1 MKCIQNFASLLC
13 IWKKQPNKIISL
25 FQYSIFSCFYYFTYC
40 ALFTGI
46 YIMRRDGC
54 ARPLDRGTTAPHVA
68 ETVCLMRLVQ
78 RLYISGA
85 KYSFLYMRFGQVYLL
100 LEINNIV
107 YSDILRRSATY
118 LCDFVNEVDEKS
130 HIFTPLLYDKLYNS
144 IE

>member
-1 MKCIQNFASLLC
+1 
-13 IWKKQPNKIISL
+13 
-25 FQYSIFSCFYYFTYC
+25 
-40 ALFTGI
+40 
-46 YIMRRDGC
+46 MRRDGC
-54 ARPLDRGTTAPHVA
+54 ARPLARGTTAPHVA

-100 LEINNIV
+100 LEVNNIV

-130 HIFTPLLYDKLYNS
+130 HIFTLLLYDKLYNS